1 LSFEREEGRRI
12 LFQFVEDHPEY
23 TILSDPDL
31 DGIFATAILARALNT
46 DVLRIH
52 YPKLS
57 EIGSLRVM
65 KSILIELPI
74 TKGLTYVGKNVLID
88 HHESP
93 PSIALYTGA
102 TKISEALF
110 DSGFKSISRLI
121 YHVFGEDVK
130 IDENGLRLLDA
141 IDQIDSGSIESE
153 IADSLNKAFLL
164 NSMKEKVRE
173 ELTLTIYRM
182 DWNSLFNWVNREL
195 SKWSIVED
203 TVEKMKESVKT
214 IGNITY
220 FTYDV
225 TNQVESAARRIL
237 MLRLEENIR
246 GMVLC
251 IGLRRGKPVS
261 ATIAARSNLNLNKVY
276 ENLRKNEG
284 VRAGGREN
292 VGGIQFKTELT
303 LEDALRLIQDA
314 VGKPLSNHT

>member
-1 LSFEREEGRRI
+1 MSFKREEGKKI

-23 TILSDPDL
+23 IILSDPDL
-31 DGIFATAILARALNT
+31 DGVFTAAILARVLNAEIS
-46 DVLRIH
+46 RIQ
-52 YPKLS
+52 YPKPS
-57 EIGSLRVM
+57 EISSLKVM

-74 TKGLTYVGKNVLID
+74 TKGLTYVGRNVLID

-93 PSIALYTGA
+93 PSIALYNGV
-102 TKISEALF
+102 TKISEVLF
-110 DSGFKSISRLI
+110 DSGFKSVSRLI
-121 YHVFGEDVK
+121 YHVFEEDVK

-141 IDQIDSGSIESE
+141 IDQIDSGNIESE

-182 DWNSLFNWVNREL
+182 DWNSIFNWVNREL
-195 SKWSIVED
+195 SKWSVVED
-203 TVEKMKESVKT
+203 TIEKMKESVKT
-214 IGNITY
+214 IGDITY

-225 TNQVESAARRIL
+225 TDQLESAARRIL
-237 MLRLEENIR
+237 MLRLEENI
-246 GMVLC
+246 GGIVLC

-261 ATIAARSNLNLNKVY
+261 ATIATRSNLNLNKVY

-314 VGKPLSNHT
+314 VEKPLSNQT